1 MSSMRISKC
10 YRLWKALPIGH
21 GNTDGDAFPYIDG
34 PVDLPYQDSLRFFHY
49 GSEHILEVLN
59 SELKAL
65 KR

>member
-1 MSSMRISKC
+1 MLSSLESPA
-10 YRLWKALPIGH
+10 YRTD
-21 GNTDGDAFPYIDG
+21 GNTDGHAFPYIDG

>member
-1 MSSMRISKC
+1 MLS
-10 YRLWKALPIGH
+10 KALPIGH